1 MSADA
6 GAEGKDPGERRQAGR
21 LTLLALALFAAL
33 ALVVALG
40 AWRLL
45 GQTGTGSISVIDR
58 AQQPAPPQAARLS
71 DSVLSSE
78 DLPPPGTRS
87 LFDHLVAQND
97 GLPYPFD
104 QLVEMIRQQ
113 DPEGAAPVALTIP
126 QGRSLL
132 KGQADFH
139 HPRVLVAADFQARDT
154 PAALGIAP
162 RGQLFLGF
170 VENAGEIEVISYN
183 EAAGRFEFQ
192 LVQDYTE
199 HGQRRIVYARR
210 AICTTCHQGGAP
222 IFPQR
227 PWNETSGQPEVAQKI
242 RDARGGD
249 QPYLGLP
256 PAQPLAMPE
265 RFDELT
271 DSGNFI
277 AVTQRLWIDGCGGG
291 ADGVACR
298 RLMLKLALRYAG
310 DPGRFDAASAEAAML
325 RELQARAWP
334 ADGIAVPESDLR
346 NRDPLAERRGL
357 KGFFRNLLSPPPEP
371 GEGARSNED
380 LAAFERLPKLPLE
393 LDPLTPRPPKKRLGA
408 QDIDGVFGLAVLFT
422 EDDLRLLG
430 HRTDFVPARLD
441 SSIDALPSAF
451 FAPAPF
457 SRVRTMQALLGVSGS
472 PGGKASTAALAYC
485 CLDTTEMSPPQA
497 SGIPPLALAADSPL
511 QDYEDYCF
519 ACHRGNP
526 AQRLDFMS
534 GASEAA
540 VLENLRAKAEIRDAL
555 DWERYRGTDQAN
567 KIMPP
572 EDSPQRAK
580 LEAALQKDPQLL
592 QRMREQVPALFEF

>member
-6 GAEGKDPGERRQAGR
+6 GAERKDPGERRQAGR

-45 GQTGTGSISVIDR
+45 GQTGTGSVSVIDR

-139 HPRVLVAADFQARDT
+139 HPRVLVAADFQARNT

-242 RDARGGD
+242 REARGGD

-291 ADGVACR
+291 ADGSACR
-298 RLMLKLALRYAG
+298 RLMLKLALHYAS
-310 DPGRFDAASAEAAML
+310 DPGRFDAAGAEAATL
-325 RELQARAWP
+325 RGLQARAWP

-357 KGFFRNLLSPPPEP
+357 GGFFRNLLSPLPEP

-380 LAAFERLPKLPLE
+380 LAAFERLPKLPPE

-430 HRTDFVPARLD
+430 QRTGFMPARLD
-441 SSIDALPSAF
+441 SGIDALPAEF

-457 SRVRTMQALLGVSGS
+457 SRVRTMQALLAAVDPKKTG
-472 PGGKASTAALAYC
+472 AAALAYC
-485 CLDTTEMSPPQA
+485 CLDTAEMSPPQA
-497 SGIPPLALAADSPL
+497 SGVPPLALAADSPL
-511 QDYEDYCF
+511 QAFEDYCF

-534 GASEAA
+534 GDSEAA

-572 EDSPQRAK
+572 ADSPQRVK
-580 LEAALQKDPQLL
+580 LEAALQGDPQLL

>member
-1 MSADA
+1 MPGDP
-6 GAEGKDPGERRQAGR
+6 GAAGKDPGERRQAGR

-33 ALVVALG
+33 VLVVALG
-40 AWRLL
+40 AWRMN
-45 GQTGTGSISVIDR
+45 GQAGGAAVSVVER
-58 AQQPAPPQAARLS
+58 AQQVAPPRAVRLS
-71 DSVLSSE
+71 DGLLSDE

-104 QLVEMIRQQ
+104 ALVEMIRQQ
-113 DPEGAAPVALTIP
+113 DPEGAAPVMLTIP

-139 HPRVLVAADFQARDT
+139 HPRVLVAADFQARNT

-170 VENAGEIEVISYN
+170 VEYAGEIEVISYN

-210 AICTTCHQGGAP
+210 AICTTCHQGAAP

-227 PWNETSGQPEVAQKI
+227 PWNETSGQPEVAQRI
-242 RDARGGD
+242 REARGGD
-249 QPYLGLP
+249 QPYFGLP

-271 DSGNFI
+271 DSGSFI
-277 AVTQRLWIDGCGGG
+277 AVTQRLWIDGCGDGDAG
-291 ADGVACR
+291 ADCR

-310 DPGRFDAASAEAAML
+310 DPGRFDAAGADAATL
-325 RELQARAWP
+325 RGLQARAWP

-346 NRDPLAERRGL
+346 NRDPLADRRGVQ
-357 KGFFRNLLSPPPEP
+357 GFFRNLLSPPPEP

-422 EDDLRLLG
+422 DDDLRLLG
-430 HRTDFVPARLD
+430 QRTDFTPARLD

-457 SRVRTMQALLGVSGS
+457 SRVKTMQALLGVAGS
-472 PGGKASTAALAYC
+472 PAGKTSVAALAYC
-485 CLDTTEMSPPQA
+485 CLDTAEMSPPQA
-497 SGIPPLALAADSPL
+497 SGVPPLALAADSPL
-511 QDYEDYCF
+511 HDFEDYCF

-526 AQRLDFMS
+526 ARRLDFMS

-540 VLENLRAKAEIRDAL
+540 VLENLRAKGEIRDAL
-555 DWERYRGTDQAN
+555 DWERYHGTDQAN

-572 EDSPQRAK
+572 ADSPQRVK
-580 LEAALQKDPQLL
+580 LEAALQGDPQLL